1 MLTITEIINKQPYK
15 ITVRFSNNNI
25 RVIDFSKLILQLP
38 ALKNPES
45 FLKVDL
51 DDYPTLSWK
60 GLAQIQDYDGKLIEA
75 PLDFCPD
82 MLWEISSE
90 IN

>member
-1 MLTITEIINKQPYK
+1 MKSAISGMASRPT
-15 ITVRFSNNNI
+15 SGW
-25 RVIDFSKLILQLP
+25 LIASIMPSGVSPLGVP

-51 DDYPTLSWK
+51 DDYPTLSWN

-82 MLWEISSE
+82 MLWEISSDV
-90 IN
+90 N